1 MSQFTRASCSSCPSH
16 TSHNQGCISQ
26 PPWSSLFLPLM
37 QPVPP
42 SVSILSSLSSQAAVW
57 PAGCSTGSTCSCGS
71 PVCLTCLWAKT
82 ITHIERERERE
93 GKGLGVR
100 RRSLT
105 SSLWRCLSCREH
117 MRKSSVSCF
126 GLHLKR
132 FKGLTPGSFHLLTH
146 SAGSPAHAP
155 VSSYVR
161 RYNVNDVTRVPVALR
176 PYLWPSADEIADSTE
191 WSEVL
196 GKKVS

>member
-42 SVSILSSLSSQAAVW
+42 SVSLLSSLSSQAAVW

-82 ITHIERERERE
+82 ITHIERERER
-93 GKGLGVR
+93 GKGARCQTTFTHLF
-100 RRSLT
+100 SL
-105 SSLWRCLSCREH
+105 E
-117 MRKSSVSCF
+117 M
-126 GLHLKR
+126 
-132 FKGLTPGSFHLLTH
+132 SFLQR
-146 SAGSPAHAP
+146 AHAQIFGFL
-155 VSSYVR
+155 
-161 RYNVNDVTRVPVALR
+161 LR
-176 PYLWPSADEIADSTE
+176 ASFKA
-191 WSEVL
+191 V
-196 GKKVS
+196 